1 MANTTDTTFPSGRKS
16 AVFTG
21 DVYRSDTAAK
31 DLFTIPA
38 GSVIVGGRVIG
49 VANSDAGTTATLSVG
64 IKGNLGTEFLSGY
77 DVKAA
82 ATGKGHTS
90 PNFQSFGA
98 TNSNSLTIGSNSI
111 TVTGK
116 YAETGGASTTGGPWT
131 VVFDVLTT

>member
-1 MANTTDTTFPSGRKS
+1 MANTTDTTVPSGRKS
-16 AVFTG
+16 VIFTG

-38 GSVIVGGRVIG
+38 DSVIVGGRVIG
-49 VANSDAGTTATLSVG
+49 VANSNAGTTATLSVG
-64 IKGNLGTEFLSGY
+64 VKGNLGTEFLSGF
-77 DVKAA
+77 DVKTA
-82 ATGKGHTS
+82 ATGKGLNV
-90 PNFQSFGA
+90 PNFQDFAA

-131 VVFDVLTT
+131 VVFEVLTT